1 MDLLIQIFGE
11 GKDLN
16 ALQMTSRGM
25 MIFLVALV
33 LIRISGRRSFGIRT
47 PLDNIIVVLLGAVLS
62 RAVVGAS
69 PVIPTL
75 VACTSIVLL
84 HRFLG
89 YLIAKNKSIA
99 RLVEGSRILLYKDG
113 SFIKRNMVRAL
124 VCEEDATQGVR
135 KSALTEDLNEIETIY
150 MERNGEISAIKK
162 KETEQ

>member
-1 MDLLIQIFGE
+1 MGLLIQIFGE

-16 ALQMTSRGM
+16 ALQMTARGI

-89 YLIAKNKSIA
+89 YLIAKNKFIA
-99 RLVEGSRILLYKDG
+99 RLVEGRKILLYKDG
-113 SFIKRNMVRAL
+113 NFIKRNMTRAL

-150 MERNGEISAIKK
+150 MERNGEISAIRKKK
-162 KETEQ
+162 KE